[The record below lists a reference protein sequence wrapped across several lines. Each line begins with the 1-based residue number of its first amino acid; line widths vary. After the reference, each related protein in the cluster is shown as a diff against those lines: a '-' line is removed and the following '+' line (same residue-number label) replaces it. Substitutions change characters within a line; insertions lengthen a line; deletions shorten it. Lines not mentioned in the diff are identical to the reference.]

1 MVTNSKT
8 SINPEVV
15 YNFITKVD
23 TELSRAKRYSIF
35 VTMSVFDLSDILSSD
50 HDSRVIDSAELL
62 EIVRNQVRDID
73 YVSYINDN
81 QLGVLLPETSRQGA
95 EVVVKRVAEILKA
108 SLSEKVD
115 FSINEHIPFE
125 IASFPDAGG
134 AKSIKDFLNDW
145 QKKNN

>member
-1 MVTNSKT
+1 MVINSNSST
-8 SINPEVV
+8 NPEVID
-15 YNFITKVD
+15 NFITKVD

-50 HDSRVIDSAELL
+50 ESSRVINSAELID
-62 EIVRNQVRDID
+62 IVRNQVRDID

-95 EVVVKRVAEILKA
+95 EVVVKRVAEILKEL
-108 SLSEKVD
+108 LSKKVD
-115 FSINEHIPFE
+115 FTINEHIPFE

-134 AKSIKDFLNDW
+134 AKSINDFLNDW
-145 QKKNN
+145 QEK